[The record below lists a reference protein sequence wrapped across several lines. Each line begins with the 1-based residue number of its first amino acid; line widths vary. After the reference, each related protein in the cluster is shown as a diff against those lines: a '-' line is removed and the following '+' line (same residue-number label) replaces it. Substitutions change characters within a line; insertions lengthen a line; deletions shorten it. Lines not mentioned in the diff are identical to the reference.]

1 MSGASTKPTKPRNQS
16 SRSPGEIDRDIG
28 RRMRERREEL
38 GLTMEAIAARL
49 GLTIHQIQKYE
60 TGVNRVGAA
69 RLLEISDVLD
79 YPPMWFLTGKLAPA
93 ATRSPESAEV
103 SRRQLADLIQLFVSR
118 LDDDGRIAVIEFARH
133 LAGTPKS

>member
-1 MSGASTKPTKPRNQS
+1 MSGASTKPKGLRNQS
-16 SRSPGEIDRDIG
+16 SRSPSEIDREIG

-38 GLTMEAIAARL
+38 GLTMESVAMRL

-60 TGVNRVGAA
+60 TGINRVGAA
-69 RLLEISDVLD
+69 RLLEVSEVLD
-79 YPPMWFLTGKLAPA
+79 YPPMWFLTGKIAPPA
-93 ATRSPESAEV
+93 ARSAESAEV

-133 LAGTPKS
+133 LAGTPRQ